1 MDDDDA
7 GQPALPTVCY
17 SASAPTG
24 LSTNDTQSNAVCP
37 PQLVTH
43 RERLAWEEFIF
54 GVGPLTRIVYTRAVR
69 RFVEH
74 LESLGLS
81 VASATPRHVAMYV
94 ESLHAKPGH
103 GHHSQR
109 PPRTMAIRTRKQH
122 LAAIRHFYHQ
132 LVQRHAAIINPAA
145 SVRSPRLIVERGETR
160 AIRSEQ
166 IRHTLAVIDSTTLI
180 GQRDHAIIT
189 VLSLTAAR
197 VGAVAKLTRGNVRL
211 DAASLRPR
219 DEMLILEEKHA
230 KRRQLPLSGELRS
243 VLFQWL
249 QRLGSGSVDDPL
261 FPSLS
266 PHRSITRGLSAD
278 DILRMV
284 RRRLR
289 GAGFPASGISC
300 HSFRAGA
307 ATALLESGLELTR
320 VQDLLGHA
328 DPRTT
333 RMYDARS
340 RQVQSETMERLTRLF
355 AG

>member
-1 MDDDDA
+1 MEDDEA
-7 GQPALPTVCY
+7 GQPALPTVCQ
-17 SASAPTG
+17 SASGTTG
-24 LSTNDTQSNAVCP
+24 LSTSARQSNAVCP
-37 PQLVTH
+37 PQLTTH

-103 GHHSQR
+103 GHLSQR
-109 PPRTMAIRTRKQH
+109 PPRIMAIRTRKQQ
-122 LAAIRHFYHQ
+122 LAAIRHFYHH

-145 SVRSPRLIVERGETR
+145 SVRSPRLIVERGETV
-160 AIRSEQ
+160 AIRPEH
-166 IRHTLAVIDSTTLI
+166 IRDTLAVIDTTTLI

-197 VGAVAKLTRGNVRL
+197 VGAVAKLTRGSVRL

-219 DEMLILEEKHA
+219 DEMLILEEKNA
-230 KRRQLPLSGELRS
+230 KRRQLPLAGELRG

-249 QRLGSGSVDDPL
+249 QRLGPGGVDDPL

-266 PHRSITRGLSAD
+266 PHRPSNRGLTSQ
-278 DILRMV
+278 DILRMI
-284 RRRLR
+284 RRRLQD
-289 GAGFPASGISC
+289 AGLPSTELSC